1 MTSLILTFSGS
12 NLLTRRAFF
21 PLMPN
26 PSFFTTMKASTR
38 HFKNQSNLFTKNT
51 LPFDIIADLKLWF
64 LSDSYWIQIVAMAY
78 VQGNALL

>member
-12 NLLTRRAFF
+12 NLLTRRGFF

-38 HFKNQSNLFTKNT
+38 RFKNQSNLFTKNT